1 MKGMKGLVDQLP
13 DELSGTALWQSVSQG
28 ARAKD
33 ASGGRIKL
41 AASKAK
47 DKNLQTQFL
56 RVRIFCVSLTLRTPF
71 SGYESI
77 LNRR

>member
-56 RVRIFCVSLTLRTPF
+56 RVRNCCISLTPSTPT

-77 LNRR
+77 NRR